1 MYNGIFT
8 RLILSYYAELGY
20 LCFMISEEKQQ
31 IAITV
36 NGEQHEIPEA
46 LTVEQLL
53 AQRGLLDTS
62 AIAVAVNNKVIRRH
76 AWATCE
82 LVAGDSV
89 VLLTAV
95 QGG

>member
-1 MYNGIFT
+1 
-8 RLILSYYAELGY
+8 
-20 LCFMISEEKQQ
+20 MISEEKQQ

-53 AQRGLLDTS
+53 AQRLLDAS